1 MPVTPNQFQK
11 GTKLEIDGE
20 PYSVTE
26 YMHIKCGRGGANV
39 RTKMKNLI
47 NGKVIERTYGSDE
60 KLKQPDFEQKQMQY
74 LYSDTESCYFM
85 DSQSYEQIS
94 MTKNEVGDAT
104 DFMSENLMVGIMI
117 FNQQPIGV
125 QLPNFVELDVVK
137 TEPGV
142 KGDTVT
148 GATKPA
154 QVSTG
159 GMVSVPL
166 FINEGDVIKVDTREA
181 LYIERVKSAK

>member
-1 MPVTPNQFQK
+1 MPVTPNQFRK
-11 GTKLEIDGE
+11 GTKIEVDGE
-20 PYSVTE
+20 PYSVVE

-47 NGKVIERTYGSDE
+47 DGRVIERTYGSDE

-85 DSQSYEQIS
+85 DNETYEQIS
-94 MTKNEVGDAT
+94 MSTDDIGEAA
-104 DFMSENLMVGIMI
+104 DFMSENLVVSIMI
-117 FNQQPIGV
+117 FNQEPIGV
-125 QLPNFVELDVVK
+125 QLPNFVELEVVK

-148 GATKPA
+148 GGSKQA
-154 QVSTG
+154 QVATG
-159 GMVSVPL
+159 GVVNVPL